1 MLSWPKIKKQLIV
14 FSLIFLVSSLGIF
27 VLGAKDAQAAD
38 LFGIVNGL
46 KSIFGNILL
55 TIQKIVGMA
64 VVWLAALGL
73 GILNFTNPQKAQL
86 VQEGWKVARDLANMF
101 FVLILL
107 AIAFATILRIETYGM
122 KSLLPKL
129 IIAALLINFSLVF
142 AGVIIDF
149 SGVMTAFFVSDGQ
162 VFFKNIASAMK
173 LPKIMTTTAEEKGPG
188 WQCHLEDPAS
198 DTERHTGHFPTDECS
213 NNCPPSTGPFSAW
226 AGTCVPISTTAN
238 IQTETDWRK
247 LGDSYWAVISS
258 LFFSIM
264 FTVVAAFVFGALAF
278 LLLGRILIIWFLLI
292 VAPIAWLFWVL
303 PATAHLFKQWWNT
316 FIKWVFF
323 APVAF
328 FFIWLSVKS
337 WSQFISISGGSATEG
352 VKKIVTDEMLGSQLV
367 PQIMEPANLV
377 QFLLVCGMLL
387 GSLIVAQKMG
397 IAGAQGAIGVAKW
410 FGKGAA
416 GGVNRWL
423 AGGGKIAGAGA
434 LTRGLRKIGWDK
446 SARGLE
452 AIGRAKQK
460 VVPYVSP
467 GVWKRGWA
475 ARREEAEREAFRL
488 PAPALQDK
496 LTRIYSLGEEK
507 SDYLEK
513 SKRRERIEERK
524 KIDTTSSEELT
535 GGFKKAK
542 EAGLGSK
549 AAAYAQA
556 SAEQGDLNDLIREF
570 DCDFDA
576 EGISKFTEE
585 QLVPLLGEQDAY
597 RLGHDLNKSLEKV
610 GQWPG
615 RVFKAE
621 YDGKTGKTT
630 YHNLVE
636 ENPEPSEKDPRI
648 TKGAELALDEANK
661 AWSRLEPQERARFT
675 HRLGFISES
684 KGVPPDVPP
693 QDLGIKGHEAW
704 IGGLPSEHAGRIP
717 DEVISTLMFRHSDE
731 TKALNPKLHEALSK
745 ILTDRSP
752 EQLQA
757 MKDMV
762 KETAP
767 GVETSSWRRGETKSS
782 SAEPSRIVPPNK
794 ESFEEARTK
803 SPPGAFG

>member
-14 FSLIFLVSSLGIF
+14 FSLIFLISSLGIF

-38 LFGIVNGL
+38 PLGIVDGL
-46 KSIFGNILL
+46 KSIFGNVLL
-55 TIQKIVGMA
+55 AIQGMVGVV
-64 VVWLAALGL
+64 VVWLASLGL
-73 GILNFTNPQKAQL
+73 GILNFTNPQNAKL

-162 VFFKNIASAMK
+162 VFFKDIASAMK
-173 LPKIMTTTAEEKGPG
+173 LPKIMTTTAEEKGAG
-188 WQCHLEDPAS
+188 WQCIGDDDEKHDPPEPTLLECQ
-198 DTERHTGHFPTDECS
+198 T
-213 NNCPPSTGPFSAW
+213 PSCALVN
-226 AGTCVPISTTAN
+226 GTCQPVNTAAKV
-238 IQTETDWRK
+238 QTEADWKK
-247 LGDSYWAVISS
+247 LFAGDNYWAVISS
-258 LFFSIM
+258 LCFSIM

-292 VAPIAWLFWVL
+292 IAPIAWLFWVL
-303 PATAHLFKQWWNT
+303 PATRHLFSQWWNT

-323 APVAF
+323 APAAF

-337 WSQFISISGGSATEG
+337 WSQFISPSGGSAVGG
-352 VKKIVTDEMLGSQLV
+352 VKQIVTDEMLGSQLV
-367 PQIMEPANLV
+367 PQIMEPTNFV

-397 IAGAQGAIGVAKW
+397 IHGAQGAIGVAKW

-423 AGGGKIAGAGA
+423 AGGGKVSKILGSGL
-434 LTRGLRKIGWDK
+434 LTKGLKKIGWEK
-446 SARGLE
+446 GARGLE

-460 VVPYVSP
+460 ALPYVSP
-467 GVWKRGWA
+467 GVWKRGWT

-496 LTRIYSLGEEK
+496 LTRAFSLGNEK
-507 SDYLEK
+507 SDYLERA
-513 SKRRERIEERK
+513 KRRERIEERK
-524 KIDTTSSEELT
+524 KIDTTNSEELT

-542 EAGLGSK
+542 EAGLGLK

-556 SAEQGDLNDLIREF
+556 SAEQGDFNDLIREF
-570 DCDFDA
+570 GCDFNA

-585 QLVPLLGEQDAY
+585 QLVPLLGKQDAY
-597 RLGHDLNKSLEKV
+597 RLGHDLNKSSEKA
-610 GQWPG
+610 GQWQG
-615 RVFKAE
+615 RVFKAN
-621 YDGKTGKTT
+621 YDEKTGKTT
-630 YHNLVE
+630 YENLIKEEGVE
-636 ENPEPSEKDPRI
+636 EG
-648 TKGAELALDEANK
+648 TKAALGEANM
-661 AWSRLEPQERARFT
+661 AWSRMDPQERARFT
-675 HRLGFISES
+675 HRTGFISES
-684 KGVPPDVPP
+684 KDTPPK
-693 QDLGIKGHEAW
+693 DLGIKGHEMW
-704 IGGLPSEHAGRIP
+704 ISGLPAEHAQRIP
-717 DEVISTLMFRHSDE
+717 DEVIGTLMFRHSDE
-731 TKALNPKLHEALSK
+731 TKALNPTLHEKLSE
-745 ILTDRSP
+745 ILTEKAKAP
-752 EQLQA
+752 EQFA
-757 MKDMV
+757 KMKKMIKDV
-762 KETAP
+762 AP
-767 GVETSSWRRGETKSS
+767 GVETSSWNPEET
-782 SAEPSRIVPPNK
+782 EPSRTEPSRVVPPTK

-803 SPPGAFG
+803 APPGAFG